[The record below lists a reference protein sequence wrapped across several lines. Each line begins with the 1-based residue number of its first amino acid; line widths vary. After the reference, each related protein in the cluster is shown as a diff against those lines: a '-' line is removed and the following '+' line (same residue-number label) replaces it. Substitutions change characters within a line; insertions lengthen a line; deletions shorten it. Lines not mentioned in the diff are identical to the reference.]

1 MFQYPYEEVGGFSK
15 FKKQPMHFPKN
26 ILYYNIRSVL
36 FIANLL
42 MFFLWNVWSSQN
54 VAWIPNMKII
64 QGKVFNIG

>member
-42 MFFLWNVWSSQN
+42 MFFYEMFD
-54 VAWIPNMKII
+54 PRKM
-64 QGKVFNIG
+64 